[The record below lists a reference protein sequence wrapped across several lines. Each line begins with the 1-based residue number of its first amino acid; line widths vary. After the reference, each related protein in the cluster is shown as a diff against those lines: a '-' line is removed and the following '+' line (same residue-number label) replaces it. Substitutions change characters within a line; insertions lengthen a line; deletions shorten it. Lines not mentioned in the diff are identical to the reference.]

1 MQLKKTLCLIRN
13 LFFTQL
19 NELEKQWLFNF
30 VSGNGDLKNVKSLLK
45 KNSSLATKKVYFFP
59 STSLRLYSTK
69 TVFQYLHCIMSL
81 LFMFHDNSWN

>member
-1 MQLKKTLCLIRN
+1 MQLRKTLCLIRN

-45 KNSSLATKKVYFFP
+45 KNSSLATKKVYFFLQQVYAYMA
-59 STSLRLYSTK
+59 LR
-69 TVFQYLHCIMSL
+69 QYFNI
-81 LFMFHDNSWN
+81 D

>member
-19 NELEKQWLFNF
+19 NELERQWLF
-30 VSGNGDLKNVKSLLK
+30 GDLKNVKSLLK
-45 KNSSLATKKVYFFP
+45 KNSGLATKKVYFFP
-59 STSLRLYSTK
+59 STSLRLYRTK
-69 TVFQYLHCIMSL
+69 TVFQYWHCIMSL